1 MRASVR
7 LIGAVRAVGS
17 FRFLVIFLTAL
28 FAFQQTG
35 LAQNLSTANGSEV
48 PSPTP
53 APEPTPIP
61 LSSIVTEADSVAARL
76 REIRLRLAE
85 PSQIATLRS
94 QIPELR
100 ELVDAREPEARSVLA
115 SEPALD
121 DLRQIEQE
129 WQELARS
136 FPNWKRSLRE
146 QIAEYDNYLGELAAT
161 ARIWALTGS
170 SDLPSAETGE
180 GSPENRRT
188 EIPAEIIQ
196 KIAETRQTIAET
208 LTLVEERRTDL
219 VSLQARISELEAK
232 TTAILDEVYRN
243 RELRLTNLLVRDDA
257 PIWVAHGE
265 MDSPGTLLRR
275 SFDTVDAQAAILRA
289 YALARTDRFALH
301 AVVLVL
307 LIVGLYWARSRVR
320 PYVKKE
326 PKLATA
332 SQIFELPIAT
342 GLIVSVLLSGWLY
355 PQAPRL
361 LSALLGAAA
370 LVPVVILLRRLVD
383 RSLFTILNVLVAF
396 YFIDRLREILAGQP
410 FAARILFLLQM
421 LAAIAFLLWFLK
433 NKRLESS
440 VEARNMP
447 VFSTIRRVIPFA
459 VAMFGIA
466 FLASFTG
473 FVSLGD
479 IIGNGLLGSAY
490 AALVV
495 YTLTQIVRS
504 ATIFALRVPP
514 LSRLSI
520 VKNNRVLIRERTFR
534 IYHWVA
540 IVLWV
545 LIALDLFSLRDTVFA
560 IAGRLLGWSLSIGSV
575 EISVGDIALVAVT
588 IWLAVLVSR
597 FIRFILEEDVYPRI
611 DVGGGVSYSIST
623 VLHYGVLVLAFLFA
637 IATLGVD
644 FTKFA
649 IIAGAVGIG
658 IGFGL
663 QNIINNFVSGLIL
676 LFERPVKV
684 GDTVQL
690 GQHTGSL
697 KRIGLRASILRKID
711 GSDVV
716 VPNSRLISDEVINWT
731 MSDKQRRVEIPVGV
745 AYGSDPEFV
754 IDLLTK
760 VTEGKEDILAEPPPR
775 AFFLGFGD
783 DALNFELRFWTEN
796 TDRWVVMRSELMVE
810 VYRSLN
816 EAGIDIP
823 FPQRDIHIK
832 GNWPPEANR
841 S

>member
-1 MRASVR
+1 MLASVR
-7 LIGAVRAVGS
+7 LVGPVRAVGS
-17 FRFLVIFLTAL
+17 VWFLVIFLTAL

-35 LAQNLSTANGSEV
+35 LAQNLNTANGSE
-48 PSPTP
+48 STAPTP

-76 REIRLRLAE
+76 REIRLRLTE
-85 PSQIATLRS
+85 PSQIATLRG

-129 WQELARS
+129 WQELARN

-146 QIAEYDNYLGELAAT
+146 QIAEYDKYLEELAAT
-161 ARIWALTGS
+161 ARIWALTVS
-170 SDLPSAETGE
+170 SDLTSAETGE

-188 EIPAEIIQ
+188 EIPAEITQ
-196 KIAETRQTIAET
+196 KIAETRQAIAET
-208 LTLVEERRTDL
+208 LTLVEEKRTDL
-219 VSLQARISELEAK
+219 VSLQARISELEAR
-232 TTAILDEVYRN
+232 TTAILDEVYRS

-257 PIWVAHGE
+257 PIWIAHGE
-265 MDSPGTLLRR
+265 MDSPVTLFRR

-289 YALARTDRFALH
+289 YAVARTDRFALH

-332 SQIFELPIAT
+332 SQIFELPVAT
-342 GLIVSVLLSGWLY
+342 GLIISVLLSGWLY

-383 RSLFTILNVLVAF
+383 RSFFTILNVLVAF

-410 FAARILFLLQM
+410 FAVRIVFLLQM

-433 NKRLESS
+433 SKRLESS
-440 VEARNMP
+440 VEAQNLRA
-447 VFSTIRRVIPFA
+447 FTTIRRVIPFA
-459 VAMFGIA
+459 AVLFALA

-473 FVSLGD
+473 FVSLGE
-479 IIGNGLLGSAY
+479 ILGNGLLGSAY
-490 AALVV
+490 AAIVV

-514 LSRLSI
+514 LSKLSI

-534 IYHWVA
+534 VYHWIA
-540 IVLWV
+540 IILWA

-560 IAGRLLGWSLSIGSV
+560 IAGRFLGWSLSIGSI
-575 EISVGDIALVAVT
+575 EISVGDLAVFALT
-588 IWLAVLVSR
+588 IWIAVLVSR
-597 FIRFILEEDVYPRI
+597 FIRFVLEEDIYPRI

-637 IATLGVD
+637 IAALGVD

-649 IIAGAVGIG
+649 IVAGAVGIG
-658 IGFGL
+658 VGFGL

-690 GQHTGSL
+690 GEHIGSL
-697 KRIGLRASILRKID
+697 KRIGLRASVLRKID

-716 VPNSRLISDEVINWT
+716 VPNSQLISEEVINWT
-731 MSDKQRRVEIPVGV
+731 MSDKQRRVDIPVGV
-745 AYGSDPEFV
+745 AYGSDPEQV
-754 IDLLTK
+754 IELLVG
-760 VTEGKEDILAEPPPR
+760 VTREKEDILLEPPAK

-783 DALNFELRFWTEN
+783 NSLDFELRFWTEN
-796 TDRWVVMRSELMVE
+796 TDRWVALRSELVSE
-810 VYRSLN
+810 IYKVLTDAN
-816 EAGIDIP
+816 IEIP

-832 GNWPPEANR
+832 GNWPPEE
-841 S
+841 SK